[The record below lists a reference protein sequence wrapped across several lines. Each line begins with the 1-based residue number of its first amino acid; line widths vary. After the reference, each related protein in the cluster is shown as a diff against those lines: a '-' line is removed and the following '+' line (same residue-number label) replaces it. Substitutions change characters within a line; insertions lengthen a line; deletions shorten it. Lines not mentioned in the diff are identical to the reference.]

1 MVMKLEVSMADLS
14 YREANNKIRGK
25 TDWAAVWAGV
35 FTFAAI
41 WSIFEVLGVAILASS
56 NTTGAT
62 GINPGLATW
71 TIVLSLIAM
80 YVAGRETAHLGVFED
95 RHDGLVHG
103 IIMFGLSVA
112 ALLVIGALGSG
123 TNGNSLNS
131 YMSSASPVMR
141 WTAFGSLF
149 LGWLGAMSG
158 AASASMRR
166 MKPADNVRDIRPAA

>member
-1 MVMKLEVSMADLS
+1 MTAMQQSTAGSPRLGMVRGRMKRVRIPLS
-14 YREANNKIRGK
+14 PP
-25 TDWAAVWAGV
+25 
-35 FTFAAI
+35 
-41 WSIFEVLGVAILASS
+41 VLLLP
-56 NTTGAT
+56 T
-62 GINPGLATW
+62 
-71 TIVLSLIAM
+71 LSRLRFHVRFH
-80 YVAGRETAHLGVFED
+80 VAGRETAAHLGGFED

-123 TNGNSLNS
+123 TSGNSLNN
-131 YMSSASPVMR
+131 YMSNVSPVMR
-141 WTAFGSLF
+141 WTVFGSLF

>member
-1 MVMKLEVSMADLS
+1 MADLPF
-14 YREANNKIRGK
+14 RETNNKIRGRS
-25 TDWAAVWAGV
+25 DWAAAWAGV

-62 GINPGLATW
+62 GISPGLAIW

-103 IIMFGLSVA
+103 MIMFGLSVA
-112 ALLVIGALGSG
+112 AVLVIAALGSG
-123 TNGNSLNS
+123 TSGNSLNN
-131 YMSSASPVMR
+131 YMLNVSPIM
-141 WTAFGSLF
+141 
-149 LGWLGAMSG
+149 
-158 AASASMRR
+158 
-166 MKPADNVRDIRPAA
+166 